1 MEVVEPIRKKTDLES
16 MKRAL
21 RKRSLRDH
29 ALFVLGIN
37 SGLRISDLLKLRVH
51 DVLVPG
57 KRRPQITDR
66 IRLREKKTG
75 KTKDFPLN
83 VPARSALGEYIRDTA
98 ADPDGPLFPS
108 RKKDNDC
115 RPQPISSV
123 HAWKILS
130 ETAAEVGIAEKIGT
144 HSMRKTFGYWAYKKG
159 VDISHLQKL
168 LNHASQAETLRYIGI
183 LRDDLDQIYQRVNL

>member
-1 MEVVEPIRKKTDLES
+1 MEVVQPIRKKTDLES

-21 RKRSLRDH
+21 RKRSLRDY
-29 ALFVLGIN
+29 ALFVLGVN
-37 SGLRISDLLKLRVH
+37 SGLRISDLLKLRVK
-51 DVLVPG
+51 DVLIQG

-75 KTKDFPLN
+75 KGKDFPLN
-83 VPARSALGEYIRDTA
+83 VPARSALGEYIRNTPLDHE
-98 ADPDGPLFPS
+98 GPLFPS
-108 RKKDNDC
+108 RKRDQSG
-115 RPQPISSV
+115 RAQPISAV
-123 HAWKILS
+123 QAWKILS
-130 ETAAEVGIAEKIGT
+130 ETAAEVGIPEKIGT

-183 LRDDLDQIYQRVNL
+183 LRDDLDQIYQRVSL